1 MIRKLSPVSG
11 PICGVFAVA
20 LATPD
25 MPFCMVKTMAQEE
38 MRKKRWNGPMH
49 MPALTRLLNRLQ
61 VGFRNLDMSGMTLR
75 DAAES
80 LDAGKHYLI
89 FVTGH
94 FMTLHNRHCYDQGN
108 VSGTPI
114 EQFWCAGKR
123 IIESLEITSLAPT
136 YDELFPDEC
145 E

>member
-1 MIRKLSPVSG
+1 MIRKLNPVSG
-11 PICGVFAVA
+11 PICGVFAAA

-38 MRKKRWNGPMH
+38 MRKARWNGPMH
-49 MPALTRLLNRLQ
+49 MPALTRLLSRLQ
-61 VGFRNLDMSGMTLR
+61 VGFHDLGMRGMSLR

-80 LDAGKHYLI
+80 LDPGKHYLL

-94 FMTLHNRHCYDQGN
+94 FMTLHNRHGYDQQS
-108 VSGTPI
+108 VDGTSI
-114 EQFWCAGKR
+114 ERFWCAGRKV
-123 IIESLEITSLAPT
+123 IDVLEITKLAPT